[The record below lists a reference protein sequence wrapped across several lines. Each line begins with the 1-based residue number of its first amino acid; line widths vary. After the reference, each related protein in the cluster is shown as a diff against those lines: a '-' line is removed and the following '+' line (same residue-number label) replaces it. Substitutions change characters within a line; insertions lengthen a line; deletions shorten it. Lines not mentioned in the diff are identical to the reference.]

1 MSVIQNDLANGKS
14 KFSPYEDDIILQLL
28 FVANRCAGQ
37 KLEAVE
43 QGLEP
48 GKTSELP
55 RRLQ

>member
-1 MSVIQNDLANGKS
+1 MSVIQNDLANGTS
-14 KFSPYEDDIILQLL
+14 KFSLYEEVSILQRL

-48 GKTSELP
+48 GKAGELR